1 MSTKLKPATDAKLDT
16 DTRDQMDAEQEPDSQ
31 PARKRPRIDL
41 GVGERKRGK
50 SMFGIV
56 LGTLNKAKIEDK
68 ERNASEAAKK
78 RQMIDQRLQAKL
90 RKETDSVRRSEEA
103 KKDRNLANRK
113 EEELQLKD
121 SIYKLRRTHLP
132 LYSHF
137 LCTSDDTQSIDS
149 MEDQPSSITLLALPT
164 RSHPPPLFYLPAI
177 LTAAQEAF
185 LEKRKF
191 KVKEAAES
199 EWSTFRGERTA
210 GIDEIKEL
218 RLRVADE
225 DARKKKEKKD
235 EIEADEKNQ
244 INKDE
249 EMTSEEPKTSES
261 KTEERDSKTEAK
273 SEERESK
280 TEEMEVD
287 VGTKEESGMRADDE
301 DAVEY

>member
-1 MSTKLKPATDAKLDT
+1 MSTQLKSPTDAKLNTDIRDKMDT
-16 DTRDQMDAEQEPDSQ
+16 EQEPDSQ
-31 PARKRPRIDL
+31 PGRKRPRIDL

-103 KKDRNLANRK
+103 KKDRNTANRK

-137 LCTSDDTQSIDS
+137 LCTSDDIQSIDS

-177 LTAAQEAF
+177 LTATQEAF
-185 LEKRKF
+185 LEKRKI

-199 EWSTFRGERTA
+199 EWSTFREERIA

-225 DARKKKEKKD
+225 DARRRKEKKD
-235 EIEADEKNQ
+235 ETEADEKTQ
-244 INKDE
+244 VNKDE
-249 EMTSEEPKTSES
+249 EMASEELKPSEL
-261 KTEERDSKTEAK
+261 KAEERDSKTE
-273 SEERESK
+273 EK